1 MSEAKYPVL
10 CGSDSPVVLGKIK
23 RIKSMQPKPL
33 EDEIT
38 KSLGK
43 VYHAWHLFYEVN
55 EMFPPPLPPFLER
68 SRKRHK
74 SDDRA
79 TMAKRRAL
87 PALPSATTPLS
98 SLSSLDPPD
107 SDDDDNLNLPVIKL
121 PGTPPVTEAE
131 METGEDGATD
141 LSITPVTVTQRTKA
155 KKIADMAM
163 GVATNKE
170 GGASKRRSS
179 RQSAGAGTQ
188 AGANEKKKSSRQSSE
203 GTKAKKGKADGSSCG
218 GIAVKEPEA
227 VSKKGCKLTHPA
239 V

>member
-1 MSEAKYPVL
+1 VSEAKYPVL

-43 VYHAWHLFYEVN
+43 QFLSCMALILYEVC
-55 EMFPPPLPPFLER
+55 EIFPPSLER

-107 SDDDDNLNLPVIKL
+107 SDDEDNLNLPVIKL
-121 PGTPPVTEAE
+121 PGTPPVAEAE
-131 METGEDGATD
+131 METGENGATD

-155 KKIADMAM
+155 KKIADTAV

-203 GTKAKKGKADGSSCG
+203 GAKAKKGKADGSSCG
-218 GIAVKEPEA
+218 GGAVKEPEA

-239 V
+239 M